1 MNLGIKMKDFSIF
14 YELPLTSVGAK
25 VRIKERD
32 TFTNY
37 AMPIAPTKTK
47 INIKH
52 YIEWQIGYDE
62 VVSKDDF
69 HFVGANEKPKKLYEL
84 SEIVRQFYQ
93 NEVIEKNTLIALKSQ
108 IEQNNE
114 LIENEMNIAR
124 THFMPKRLANM
135 NFSESQVAYPLL
147 VHRFH
152 QRDFL
157 SEIVIREKQRAV
169 GVMAML
175 YFCFPVSLLKNSN
188 KEQNF
193 LNRYINSKEKGYLQI
208 DKSNIGV
215 FLTILQIFGILSQ
228 SHKHDV
234 LEILK
239 FIINKEQK

>member
-1 MNLGIKMKDFSIF
+1 MKRKSRLILRIYLMNLGIKMKDFSIF

-37 AMPIAPTKTK
+37 GMFVAPTKTQ

-62 VVSKDDF
+62 
-69 HFVGANEKPKKLYEL
+69 
-84 SEIVRQFYQ
+84 
-93 NEVIEKNTLIALKSQ
+93 
-108 IEQNNE
+108 
-114 LIENEMNIAR
+114 
-124 THFMPKRLANM
+124 
-135 NFSESQVAYPLL
+135 
-147 VHRFH
+147 
-152 QRDFL
+152 DFL
-157 SEIVIREKQRAV
+157 SEIVVREKQRAV

-175 YFCFPVSLLKNSN
+175 YFCFPVSLLKSAN
-188 KEQNF
+188 KEQDF

-208 DKSNIGV
+208 DKSNIGI